1 MKDRIDFLLLSIL
14 KEENATEPYLAM
26 AIKEMPLQDIGRSV
40 RSIQLHMKE
49 LMSLGLVE
57 EGLAEGH
64 GKTYYITDAGLKKL
78 EV

>member
-14 KEENATEPYLAM
+14 KEENATASYLAM
-26 AIKEMPLQDIGRSV
+26 AIKEMPLQDIGRSI

-64 GKTYYITDAGLKKL
+64 GKTYYITKAGLKKL